1 MSSLRVNLRY
11 CVLLA
16 ALLPLSG
23 AALAWPPGGKSV
35 QVAKDVLAR
44 NFYIILDGSG
54 SMRERSCTSQYS
66 KNQESKLALGAFA
79 QSVPKNANL
88 GLALFDAGGLREVL
102 PLGQNNREAFVRAVN
117 GINPSGGTPLR
128 DSVQLGRHQL
138 EAQAA
143 RQLGYG
149 EYTLVVV
156 TDGNASLNQDPGKA
170 VNEMLR
176 ETPIVLHTI
185 GFCIGTGHALNQQ
198 GRTVYRAANSGRE
211 LRAGLTEVLAES
223 PDFALSR
230 FEQR

>member
-1 MSSLRVNLRY
+1 MSFLRVKLRY
-11 CVLLA
+11 SALLA
-16 ALLPLSG
+16 AMLLLSG
-23 AALAWPPGGKSV
+23 TAPAWPPGEKGALL
-35 QVAKDVLAR
+35 AKDVLAR

-54 SMRERSCTSQYS
+54 SMQERSCTSQFS
-66 KNQESKLALGAFA
+66 KNQESKLALSAFA
-79 QSVPKNANL
+79 RSVPNNANL

-102 PLGQNNREAFVRAVN
+102 PLGQNNHEAFVRSVN
-117 GINPSGGTPLR
+117 GISPSGGTPLR
-128 DSVQLGRHQL
+128 DAVQLGRRQL

-156 TDGNASLNQDPGKA
+156 TDGNASPRQDPGKA

-185 GFCIGTGHALNQQ
+185 GFCIGSGHVLNQK
-198 GRTVYRAANSGRE
+198 GRTVYRAANNSQE
-211 LRAGLTEVLAES
+211 LSAGLTEVLAES
-223 PDFALSR
+223 QDFALSH